1 MIRHAIHYRTAI
13 GAEPYIEYVN
23 SLKDRTGASKIR
35 TRVTRARLGNLGD
48 HRGVG
53 EGVVELKIDSGPGY
67 RVYVGLF
74 GETSIILLCAG
85 DKSSQDKDIRTAR
98 EYWDDYRRSL

>member
-1 MIRHAIHYRTAI
+1 M
-13 GAEPYIEYVN
+13 
-23 SLKDRTGASKIR
+23 

-53 EGVVELKIDSGPGY
+53 EDVVELRIDSGPGY

-85 DKSSQDKDIRTAR
+85 DKSSQDKDIRTAH
-98 EYWDDYRRSL
+98 EYWGDYRRSL